1 MENHKV
7 EKKEEI
13 IICLLYDY
21 NEQNYINSPQDPVE
35 LHNIFLTKALKTLE
49 QNDGCFIYRNFA
61 EENTFI
67 WENVSDD
74 FALYDRM
81 QKDMFKSTTKKVS
94 KSHLFLLSI
103 EYLYSAYPGPAIIL
117 ECFTNGTHSI
127 SQDAGRKQMAH
138 SNWIS

>member
-1 MENHKV
+1 MEKNHKV

-21 NEQNYINSPQDPVE
+21 NEQNYINSPQDPIE

-49 QNDGCFIYRNFA
+49 QNDGCFIYRNSA

-81 QKDMFKSTTKKVS
+81 QKDMFKSTTKKFLNLIYFLYLLNTYTVLILGQL
-94 KSHLFLLSI
+94 LF
-103 EYLYSAYPGPAIIL
+103 
-117 ECFTNGTHSI
+117 
-127 SQDAGRKQMAH
+127 
-138 SNWIS
+138 